1 MKGVNHQDSKK
12 DWTVQ
17 PNVGKSR
24 SHEEGKGS
32 RASPC
37 RARERGIVGIGA
49 IAHLR
54 LGFGEVNMLWPYPSV
69 YSVCSVVPLLTLATD
84 SNMFYP

>member
-1 MKGVNHQDSKK
+1 M
-12 DWTVQ
+12 
-17 PNVGKSR
+17 
-24 SHEEGKGS
+24 
-32 RASPC
+32 
-37 RARERGIVGIGA
+37 GIGA

-69 YSVCSVVPLLTLATD
+69 YSVYSVYSVCSVVPLLTLATD